1 MDAWRFEFDDCSNT
15 LKPLNTEKAE
25 IRIRERDTNV
35 PSTRICDRTIIVIG
49 TWLKTASVRDEAFVE
64 GEIVPDPE
72 SVITHLKQWEAKPDV
87 FTFSQKITDP
97 KPKFVY
103 HTEWDDFA
111 VIPIG
116 TYEDWLRNRI
126 KKDAKENLRRAKREG
141 VEVRTSPYDDAFVQ
155 GIKKLYDET
164 PIRQG
169 KRFWHYGKSF
179 ETLKQLHGTYCE
191 RAQYVGAYLRGE
203 LVGFIKMVYVDNFAK
218 TMHVFSSYKH
228 RHKRPT
234 NALIAKA
241 VEVCAERKLS
251 FLIYGEYNF
260 PGKKANSL
268 TEFKSRNGFEE
279 MKYPRYFIPLTA
291 KGNLALRLR
300 LHRGLRRHVP
310 APITNTFLK
319 ARAAYY
325 RRKFASHLAARSA

>member
-1 MDAWRFEFDDCSNT
+1 MNACRFEFKDCSNT

-35 PSTRICDRTIIVIG
+35 TSTRICDRTIIVIG

-64 GEIVPDPE
+64 GEIVPDLE
-72 SVITHLKQWEAKPDV
+72 SVITYLKQWEAKPDI

-97 KPKFVY
+97 NPKFVY

-111 VIPIG
+111 VIPIV

-126 KKDAKENLRRAKREG
+126 KKDVKENLRRAKREG
-141 VEVRTSPYDDAFVQ
+141 VEVRASPYDDAFVQ

-203 LVGFIKMVYVDNFAK
+203 LIGFIKMVYVDNFAK
-218 TMHVFSSYKH
+218 TMHVFGSHKH

-241 VEVCAERKLS
+241 VEICAERKLS

-291 KGNLALRLR
+291 KGNLTLRLR

-310 APITNTFLK
+310 APMTNTFLK
-319 ARAAYY
+319 VRAAYY

>member
-1 MDAWRFEFDDCSNT
+1 M
-15 LKPLNTEKAE
+15 NTEKAE
-25 IRIRERDTNV
+25 IRIRGRDTNV

-49 TWLKTASVRDEAFVE
+49 TWLKTASVQDEAFVQ

-72 SVITHLKQWEAKPDV
+72 PVINHLKQWEVKPDI

-97 KPKFVY
+97 KPKFAY
-103 HTEWDDFA
+103 HMEWDDFA
-111 VIPIG
+111 VIPIS
-116 TYEDWLRNRI
+116 TYEDWSRNRI
-126 KKDAKENLRRAKREG
+126 KKDVKENLRRAKREG
-141 VEVRTSPYDDAFVQ
+141 VEVCRLPYDDAFVQ

-179 ETLKQLHGTYCE
+179 EALKQLTGTYCE
-191 RAQYVGAYLRGE
+191 RAEYVGAYLRQE
-203 LVGFIKMVYVDNFAK
+203 LIGFIKMVYVDKFAK
-218 TMHVFSSYKH
+218 TMHVFSSEKH
-228 RHKRPT
+228 RRKRPT
-234 NALIAKA
+234 SALIAKA

-300 LHRGLRRHVP
+300 LHRGLQRHIP
-310 APITNTFLK
+310 APLTNTFLK
-319 ARAAYY
+319 MRSAYY
-325 RRKFASHLAARSA
+325 RRKFASHLAAYSAYERGCSKAN

>member
-1 MDAWRFEFDDCSNT
+1 
-15 LKPLNTEKAE
+15 
-25 IRIRERDTNV
+25 V
-35 PSTRICDRTIIVIG
+35 
-49 TWLKTASVRDEAFVE
+49 
-64 GEIVPDPE
+64 
-72 SVITHLKQWEAKPDV
+72 
-87 FTFSQKITDP
+87 
-97 KPKFVY
+97 
-103 HTEWDDFA
+103 
-111 VIPIG
+111 
-116 TYEDWLRNRI
+116 
-126 KKDAKENLRRAKREG
+126 KENLRRAEREG
-141 VEVRTSPYDDAFVQ
+141 VEVCRLPYDDGFVQ

-179 ETLKQLHGTYCE
+179 EALKQLTGTYCE

-203 LVGFIKMVYVDNFAK
+203 LIGFIKMVYVDNFAK
-218 TMHVFSSYKH
+218 TMHVFSSEKH
-228 RHKRPT
+228 RRKRPT

-241 VEVCAERKLS
+241 VEHCAERRLS

-310 APITNTFLK
+310 APMTDTFLK
-319 ARAAYY
+319 VRAAYY